1 MGKEKKNKMNE
12 KIYSDNLLNEGLLG
26 TDTLK
31 KLQEE
36 LLKNKNEQ
44 VKLIDKKLYYA
55 KNAREKKKQNI
66 KSADLISIKETLNK
80 IYKEFHR
87 KLSTKKITT
96 LEEFEGIILV
106 GLALFDALDAYSL
119 DSSEDEVLKYKSY
132 LEEYRKLK
140 AKKEQ
145 YERYARKYAT
155 AKEIEGFDLEV
166 KETDRQIKTLE
177 KKINDF
183 TKTHFTKVFQDYNE
197 FKTFLSETDE
207 VEDKRGQT
215 LKMLAEL
222 STLNS
227 YIDSLPD
234 NENEENVNLKLEIYL
249 ENVKEIMVDGIVGNE
264 KLADSISDVMNEME
278 NNGNMI
284 NIALH
289 LIWANVLIRN
299 NIMRYAAIAEDYNNS
314 KIVNEI
320 KALRFALID
329 YYRESLT
336 YENEIP
342 VKIEAPARNI
352 ITGIG
357 RPQNVFEKP
366 GTVKKVE
373 NEVTEKHYDDLFYDL
388 LILNQN
394 KKNKENL
401 KENESFEEKEYK
413 TFNKLKSTKPSL
425 NLKDRFGNI
434 EIDEKNGNV
443 TINCNL
449 EDFILIAN
457 SLQAAEVLLA
467 EGSYKKVTNFF
478 ESDAEWFQN
487 KKFKLKSRYDTEY
500 DSFGV
505 IMDEAFEIKKELESK
520 GEKLNFIDIKVI
532 YYILSTLN
540 IENEERVK
548 AGILLKDRLFF
559 NFTVRE
565 LLKTVEKRNLEE
577 NEEIGIL
584 EKEKMKSEQN
594 EEIRE
599 ESSLYQKRMVKIVNE
614 IRGLI
619 RKAKFF
625 IDEMSKFDVKE
636 LSNFESFVKNIK
648 EFDFSTASELKEL
661 FQQESEKLI
670 EYNQLQKEFIKS
682 LSGNY
687 FGIKNNENNIEVKK
701 IKETIEEEMEEEIIN
716 PIEEKNKVGN
726 ETAVEDKILE
736 EEVEEEMEEEMED
749 ANEGL

>member
-55 KNAREKKKQNI
+55 KNAREKKKQDI

-87 KLSTKKITT
+87 KMSTKKITT

-119 DSSEDEVLKYKSY
+119 DSSEDKVLKYKSY

-177 KKINDF
+177 KKLNDF

-249 ENVKEIMVDGIVGNE
+249 ENIKEIMVDGIVGNE

-314 KIVNEI
+314 KTVNEI

-342 VKIEAPARNI
+342 VKIAAPARNI

-401 KENESFEEKEYK
+401 KENETLEEKEYK

-425 NLKDRFGNI
+425 NLRDRFGNI
-434 EIDEKNGNV
+434 EINEKTGNV

-457 SLQAAEVLLA
+457 SLQAAEVLSA

-548 AGILLKDRLFF
+548 AGILLKDRTFF

-565 LLKTVEKRNLEE
+565 LLKTVEKRNPEE

-584 EKEKMKSEQN
+584 EKEKMKLEPN
-594 EEIRE
+594 EETKE
-599 ESSLYQKRMVKIVNE
+599 ESSLYQKRMAKIVNE

-682 LSGNY
+682 LSGDY

-701 IKETIEEEMEEEIIN
+701 IEETMTES
-716 PIEEKNKVGN
+716 IEEKNKAEN
-726 ETAVEDKILE
+726 ETAVEDEIVE
-736 EEVEEEMEEEMED
+736 EEVGEEMED

>member
-1 MGKEKKNKMNE
+1 MNE

-36 LLKNKNEQ
+36 LVKNKNEQ

-177 KKINDF
+177 KKLNDF

-299 NIMRYAAIAEDYNNS
+299 NIMRYAVIAEDYNNS

-434 EIDEKNGNV
+434 EIDEKNENV

-457 SLQAAEVLLA
+457 SLQAAEVLSA

-532 YYILSTLN
+532 YYLLSTLN

-548 AGILLKDRLFF
+548 AGILLKDRIFF

-599 ESSLYQKRMVKIVNE
+599 ESSLYQKRMDKIVNE

-648 EFDFSTASELKEL
+648 EFDFSTSSELKEL

-687 FGIKNNENNIEVKK
+687 FGIKNNENNVEAKK
-701 IKETIEEEMEEEIIN
+701 IKETMAETIEEKNEEEIEEEIIN
-716 PIEEKNKVGN
+716 PIEEKNKVEN
-726 ETAVEDKILE
+726 ETAVEDEIL
-736 EEVEEEMEEEMED
+736 EEEMED
-749 ANEGL
+749 PNEGL

>member
-1 MGKEKKNKMNE
+1 MNE

-36 LLKNKNEQ
+36 LLKNKSEQ

-55 KNAREKKKQNI
+55 KNAREKKKQDI

-87 KLSTKKITT
+87 KMSTKKITT

-119 DSSEDEVLKYKSY
+119 DSSEDKVLKYKSY

-177 KKINDF
+177 KKLNDF

-207 VEDKRGQT
+207 IEDKRGQT

-249 ENVKEIMVDGIVGNE
+249 ENVKEIIVDGIVGNE

-278 NNGNMI
+278 SNGNMI

-314 KIVNEI
+314 KTVNEI

-342 VKIEAPARNI
+342 VKIVAPARNI

-425 NLKDRFGNI
+425 NLRDRFGNI
-434 EIDEKNGNV
+434 EINEKTGNV

-457 SLQAAEVLLA
+457 SLQAAEVLSA

-487 KKFKLKSRYDTEY
+487 KKFKLKNRYDTEY

-548 AGILLKDRLFF
+548 AGILLKDRTFF

-565 LLKTVEKRNLEE
+565 LLKTVEKRNPEE

-584 EKEKMKSEQN
+584 EKEKMKLEQN
-594 EEIRE
+594 EEIKE
-599 ESSLYQKRMVKIVNE
+599 ESSLYQKRMAKIVNE

-682 LSGNY
+682 LSGDY

-701 IKETIEEEMEEEIIN
+701 IEETMTET
-716 PIEEKNKVGN
+716 IEEKNKAEN
-726 ETAVEDKILE
+726 ETVVGDEF
-736 EEVEEEMEEEMED
+736 VEEKVEEEMED

>member
-1 MGKEKKNKMNE
+1 MNE

-36 LLKNKNEQ
+36 LLKNKSEQ

-55 KNAREKKKQNI
+55 KNAREKKKQDI

-87 KLSTKKITT
+87 KMSTKKITT

-119 DSSEDEVLKYKSY
+119 DSSEDKVLKYKSY

-177 KKINDF
+177 KKLNDF

-207 VEDKRGQT
+207 IQDKRGQT

-278 NNGNMI
+278 SNGNMI

-314 KIVNEI
+314 KTVNEI

-329 YYRESLT
+329 YYKESLT

-342 VKIEAPARNI
+342 VKIATPTRNI

-366 GTVKKVE
+366 GTLKKVE

-401 KENESFEEKEYK
+401 KENETFEEKEYK

-425 NLKDRFGNI
+425 NLRDRFGNI
-434 EIDEKNGNV
+434 EINEKTGNV

-457 SLQAAEVLLA
+457 SLQATEVLSA

-520 GEKLNFIDIKVI
+520 GEKLNFIDVKVI
-532 YYILSTLN
+532 YYLLSTLN

-548 AGILLKDRLFF
+548 AGVLLKDRNFF

-577 NEEIGIL
+577 SEEIGIL

-594 EEIRE
+594 EETRE
-599 ESSLYQKRMVKIVNE
+599 ESSLYQKRMEKIVNE

-625 IDEMSKFDVKE
+625 VDEMSKFDVKE

-682 LSGNY
+682 LSGDY
-687 FGIKNNENNIEVKK
+687 FGIKNNEKNIEVKK
-701 IKETIEEEMEEEIIN
+701 IEETIEETIEEKIIN
-716 PIEEKNKVGN
+716 PIEEKNKAEN
-726 ETAVEDKILE
+726 ETAVEDEIIE
-736 EEVEEEMEEEMED
+736 EEAEEEMED

>member
-1 MGKEKKNKMNE
+1 MNE

-36 LLKNKNEQ
+36 LLKNKSEQ

-177 KKINDF
+177 KKLNDF

-434 EIDEKNGNV
+434 EIDEKKGNV

-457 SLQAAEVLLA
+457 SLQAAEVLSA

-505 IMDEAFEIKKELESK
+505 IMDETFEIKKELESK

-599 ESSLYQKRMVKIVNE
+599 ESSLYQKRMVKIINE

-636 LSNFESFVKNIK
+636 LSNFENFVKNIK
-648 EFDFSTASELKEL
+648 EFDFSTSSELKEL

-670 EYNQLQKEFIKS
+670 EYNQLQKEFVKS

-687 FGIKNNENNIEVKK
+687 FGIKNNENNIEIKK
-701 IKETIEEEMEEEIIN
+701 IEETITETVEEEIIN
-716 PIEEKNKVGN
+716 PIEEKNKTEN
-726 ETAVEDKILE
+726 ETAVEDEIVE

>member
-1 MGKEKKNKMNE
+1 MNE

-36 LLKNKNEQ
+36 LLKNKSEQ

-96 LEEFEGIILV
+96 LEEFEGIILI

-177 KKINDF
+177 KKLNDF

-449 EDFILIAN
+449 EDFILKRLKFCQRKEATKKLQTFLKVMPNGFKTKN
-457 SLQAAEVLLA
+457 SSWKADTTQNMIVLV
-467 EGSYKKVTNFF
+467 S
-478 ESDAEWFQN
+478 
-487 KKFKLKSRYDTEY
+487 
-500 DSFGV
+500 
-505 IMDEAFEIKKELESK
+505 
-520 GEKLNFIDIKVI
+520 
-532 YYILSTLN
+532 
-540 IENEERVK
+540 
-548 AGILLKDRLFF
+548 
-559 NFTVRE
+559 
-565 LLKTVEKRNLEE
+565 
-577 NEEIGIL
+577 
-584 EKEKMKSEQN
+584 
-594 EEIRE
+594 
-599 ESSLYQKRMVKIVNE
+599 
-614 IRGLI
+614 
-619 RKAKFF
+619 
-625 IDEMSKFDVKE
+625 
-636 LSNFESFVKNIK
+636 
-648 EFDFSTASELKEL
+648 
-661 FQQESEKLI
+661 
-670 EYNQLQKEFIKS
+670 
-682 LSGNY
+682 
-687 FGIKNNENNIEVKK
+687 
-701 IKETIEEEMEEEIIN
+701 
-716 PIEEKNKVGN
+716 
-726 ETAVEDKILE
+726 
-736 EEVEEEMEEEMED
+736 
-749 ANEGL
+749 

>member
-1 MGKEKKNKMNE
+1 MNE

-177 KKINDF
+177 KKLNDF

-457 SLQAAEVLLA
+457 SLQAAEVLSA

-532 YYILSTLN
+532 YYLLSTLN

-548 AGILLKDRLFF
+548 AGILLKDRIFF

-599 ESSLYQKRMVKIVNE
+599 ESSLYQKRMDKIVNE

-648 EFDFSTASELKEL
+648 EFDFSTSSELKEL

-687 FGIKNNENNIEVKK
+687 FGIKNNENNVEAKK
-701 IKETIEEEMEEEIIN
+701 IKEPMAETIEEKNEEEIEEEIIN
-716 PIEEKNKVGN
+716 PIEEKNKVEN
-726 ETAVEDKILE
+726 ETAVEDEIL
-736 EEVEEEMEEEMED
+736 EEEMED
-749 ANEGL
+749 PNEGL

>member
-1 MGKEKKNKMNE
+1 MNE

-177 KKINDF
+177 KKLNDF

-249 ENVKEIMVDGIVGNE
+249 ENIKEIMVDGIVGNE

-342 VKIEAPARNI
+342 VKNEAPARNI

-457 SLQAAEVLLA
+457 SLQATEVLSA

-532 YYILSTLN
+532 YYLLSTLN

-548 AGILLKDRLFF
+548 AGILLKDRIFF

-599 ESSLYQKRMVKIVNE
+599 ESSLYQKRMDKIVNE

-648 EFDFSTASELKEL
+648 EFDFSTSSELKEL

-736 EEVEEEMEEEMED
+736 EEVEEEMED
-749 ANEGL
+749 PNEGL

>member
-1 MGKEKKNKMNE
+1 MNE

-36 LLKNKNEQ
+36 LLKNKSEQ

-177 KKINDF
+177 KKLNDF

-249 ENVKEIMVDGIVGNE
+249 ENIKEIMVDGIVGNE

-314 KIVNEI
+314 KTVNEI

-342 VKIEAPARNI
+342 VKIAAPARNI

-373 NEVTEKHYDDLFYDL
+373 SEVTEKHYDDLFYDL

-425 NLKDRFGNI
+425 NLRGRFGNI
-434 EIDEKNGNV
+434 EINEKTGNV

-457 SLQAAEVLLA
+457 SLQAAEVLSA

-487 KKFKLKSRYDTEY
+487 KKFKLKNRYDTEY

-548 AGILLKDRLFF
+548 AGILLKDRTFF

-565 LLKTVEKRNLEE
+565 LLKTVEKRNPEE

-584 EKEKMKSEQN
+584 EKEKIKSEQN
-594 EEIRE
+594 EEIKE
-599 ESSLYQKRMVKIVNE
+599 ESSLYQKRMAKIVNE

-682 LSGNY
+682 LSGDY
-687 FGIKNNENNIEVKK
+687 FGIKNNENNIEAKK
-701 IKETIEEEMEEEIIN
+701 IEETMTET
-716 PIEEKNKVGN
+716 IEEKNKAEN
-726 ETAVEDKILE
+726 ETVVEDEFVE
-736 EEVEEEMEEEMED
+736 EKVEEEMEEEMED